1 MAATK
6 IEYEEKIGLIPHGV
20 RVNQVQDLDM
30 NEIKEVVNNN
40 ADLITIKA
48 DLVNGKVPSSQ
59 LPTKVVS
66 LVTPSGVPADGDEW
80 ILYTL

>member
-1 MAATK
+1 MTLKK
-6 IEYEEKIGLIPHGV
+6 ITFENKVSVFPYGTRI
-20 RVNQVQDLDM
+20 NQVQDLDM

-48 DLVNGKVPSSQ
+48 DLVNGKVPSFQ

-66 LVTPSGVPADGDEW
+66 LVMPSGVPADGDEW